1 MFTTSQAAAAPPFT
15 FWPASFRGVGFRID
29 HLPDGMYQAIS
40 EGGYVS
46 PCYLTA
52 DAALTDVTVWIAA
65 HAQGGQ

>member
-1 MFTTSQAAAAPPFT
+1 MFITSSGAAAPPST
-15 FWPASFRGVGFRID
+15 IWPASFRGVGFRID
-29 HLPDGMYQAIS
+29 HLPDGGYQAVA

-52 DAALTDVTVWIAA
+52 DAALTDVTAWIAV